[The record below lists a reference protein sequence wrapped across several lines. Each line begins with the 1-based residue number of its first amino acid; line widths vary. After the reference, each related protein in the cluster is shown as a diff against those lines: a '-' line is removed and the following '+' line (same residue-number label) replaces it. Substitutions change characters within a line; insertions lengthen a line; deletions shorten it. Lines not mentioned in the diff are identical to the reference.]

1 MKLVNLK
8 TLLKFFRYYI
18 LSIFSFNKKIS
29 TIHTITF
36 RVFSPEGGR
45 GGGSAVQTCQNLLL
59 KESFGDI
66 KLKYTYFEENDFSR
80 NWQSR
85 LADLFGAIFF
95 AIEKTRDEK
104 DCAYI
109 THDYGTAFGLALL
122 RKRFVYIA
130 HLQGPRVE
138 EKHNYGEIF
147 TNTDAWI
154 VNFCERFVFKKAM
167 YVCFPS
173 KGARDYYFESKYRSL
188 NKGTSK
194 IGPVLYNT
202 VFTNPEPQPVD
213 GIFARTDVTTIL
225 SVGSL
230 LPAKGL
236 DLAPAYLDK
245 KLRLTDE
252 KVRWI
257 LVGSGHL
264 KDDIINKSRAL
275 ESEHSNFEFIF
286 FESLS
291 YPQIRYLNS
300 ICDIYLMPH
309 RVSIFDLA
317 TLEAMKESKLVVLS
331 PVGGNLDFNKEN
343 NIIFTTDEKAD
354 IFSRESLKSYGDK
367 NKYVYENYFSPDNFI
382 HSYHSVIKDL
392 IE

>member
-1 MKLVNLK
+1 MVNIT
-8 TLLKFFRYYI
+8 TLLKFFRFYI
-18 LSIFSFNKKIS
+18 FSIFSLTKKIS

-59 KESFGDI
+59 GDSFGNI
-66 KLKYTYFEENDFSR
+66 RLKYTYFEENKFSR

-85 LADLFGAIFF
+85 LADLFGATFF
-95 AIEKTRDEK
+95 AIQKTRKEK
-104 DCAYI
+104 GCAYI

-122 RKRFVYIA
+122 RKRFIYIA

-173 KGARDYYFESKYRSL
+173 EGARDYYFESKYRSL
-188 NKGTSK
+188 DKGTSK

-202 VFTNPEPQPVD
+202 VFTNPQPQPVD
-213 GIFARTDVTTIL
+213 GIFANSDVTTVL

-245 KLRLTDE
+245 KLRLTDT

-264 KDDIINKSRAL
+264 KDDILNKAKAL
-275 ESEHSNFEFIF
+275 ELEHSNFEFIF

-300 ICDIYLMPH
+300 ICDVYLMPH

-317 TLEAMKESKLVVLS
+317 TLEAMMESKMVILS
-331 PVGGNLDFNKEN
+331 PTGGNFDFNKEN
-343 NIIFTTDEKAD
+343 NIIFTNDDTTN
-354 IFSRESLKSYGDK
+354 IFSREVLTAYGNKNKHVYEKYFSTNIFIKSYQ
-367 NKYVYENYFSPDNFI
+367 
-382 HSYHSVIKDL
+382 SVIKDL
-392 IE
+392 IN

>member
-1 MKLVNLK
+1 M
-8 TLLKFFRYYI
+8 
-18 LSIFSFNKKIS
+18 FSASKKIS

-59 KESFGDI
+59 KDSYGSI
-66 KLKYTYFEENDFSR
+66 NLKYTYFEENDYSR

-85 LADLFGAIFF
+85 LADLFGATYF
-95 AIEKTRDEK
+95 AIQKTRNERN
-104 DCAYI
+104 CVYI

-147 TNTDAWI
+147 TKTDAWI
-154 VNFCERFVFKKAM
+154 VHFCERFVFKKAM

-173 KGARDYYFESKYRSL
+173 KGAKDYYFESKYRSL
-188 NKGTSK
+188 DKGKSRT
-194 IGPVLYNT
+194 GPVLYNT
-202 VFTNPEPQPVD
+202 VFTNPLPQAVE
-213 GIFARTDVTTIL
+213 GILANAGVTTIL

-236 DLAPAYLDK
+236 DLAPSYLDK
-245 KLRLTDE
+245 KLRLTDS

-264 KDDIINKSRAL
+264 KDDIINKAKAL
-275 ESEHSNFEFIF
+275 ELEHANFEFVF

-291 YPQIRYLNS
+291 YPQIRFLNS

-317 TLEAMKESKLVVLS
+317 TLEAMKEEKMVILS
-331 PVGGNLDFNKEN
+331 PIGGNFDFNKEE
-343 NIIFTTDEKAD
+343 NIIFTTDEHVN
-354 IFSRESLKSYGDK
+354 IFDK
-367 NKYVYENYFSPDNFI
+367 NNIAIYGIKNRDVYEKYFSPDIFI
-382 HSYHSVIKDL
+382 KSYQRVIDDL
-392 IE
+392 VR